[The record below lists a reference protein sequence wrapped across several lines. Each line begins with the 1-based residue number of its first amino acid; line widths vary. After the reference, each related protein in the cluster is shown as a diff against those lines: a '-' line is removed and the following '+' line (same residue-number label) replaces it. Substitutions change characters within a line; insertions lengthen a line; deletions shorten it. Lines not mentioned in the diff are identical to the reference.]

1 MKPSQLFDTTR
12 VLPNVEVMARSDVQ
26 LMLAVKEGDELS
38 FELLLRRYR
47 TPLVNFLNRMVRDTG
62 QAEDLAQEVF
72 MRVYR
77 ARKDYEPNAK
87 FTTWLFRIATNLALN
102 SLRDGRHRLM
112 EVSID
117 QKLDDGEQE
126 QARLDV
132 ADKTPNIESRL
143 VQQDRAAVIRSAVES
158 LPEKQRAAVLL
169 HKYVELDY
177 SEIARTLECSESA
190 LKSLLF
196 RAYETLRVQL
206 APMMQGGNVFGKRE
220 EADAS

>member
-1 MKPSQLFDTTR
+1 
-12 VLPNVEVMARSDVQ
+12 
-26 LMLAVKEGDELS
+26 MLAVKEGDELS

-47 TPLVNFLNRMVRDTG
+47 TPLVNFLNRMVRDAG
-62 QAEDLAQEVF
+62 LAEDLAQEVF

-77 ARKDYEPNAK
+77 ARKEYEPNAK

-102 SLRDGRHRLM
+102 ALRDGRHRQM
-112 EVSID
+112 EISID

-126 QARLDV
+126 QTRLDV
-132 ADKTPNIESRL
+132 ADKTPNIENRL
-143 VQQDRAAVIRSAVES
+143 LQQDRATVIRNAVQS

-177 SEIARTLECSESA
+177 AEIARTLDCSESA

-206 APMMQGGNVFGKRE
+206 APLVQGGTIG

>member
-1 MKPSQLFDTTR
+1 MNRSQLFDTTR
-12 VLPNVEVMARSDVQ
+12 VLPIVEVMARSDVQ

-47 TPLVNFLNRMVRDTG
+47 TPLVNFLNRMVRDAG
-62 QAEDLAQEVF
+62 LAEDLAQEVF

-77 ARKDYEPNAK
+77 ARKEYEPNAK

-102 SLRDGRHRLM
+102 ALRDGRHRQM
-112 EVSID
+112 EISID

-126 QARLDV
+126 QTRLDV
-132 ADKTPNIESRL
+132 ADKTPNIENRL
-143 VQQDRAAVIRSAVES
+143 LQQDRATVIRNAVQS

-177 SEIARTLECSESA
+177 AEIARTLDCSESA

-206 APMMQGGNVFGKRE
+206 APLVQGGTIG

>member
-1 MKPSQLFDTTR
+1 
-12 VLPNVEVMARSDVQ
+12 
-26 LMLAVKEGDELS
+26 MLAVKEGDELS

-47 TPLVNFLNRMVRDTG
+47 TPLVNFLNRMVRDSG
-62 QAEDLAQEVF
+62 LAEDLAQEVF

-77 ARKDYEPNAK
+77 ARKEYEPSAK

-102 SLRDGRHRLM
+102 ALRDGRHRLM

-117 QKLDDGEQE
+117 QKMDDGEQE
-126 QARLDV
+126 QARVDV
-132 ADKTPNIESRL
+132 ADKTPNIEHRL
-143 VQQDRAAVIRSAVES
+143 LQQDRAAVIRNAVEL

-177 SEIARTLECSESA
+177 VEIARTLECSESA

-206 APMMQGGNVFGKRE
+206 APLAQGRTVLGLRTKAFGAQK

>member
-1 MKPSQLFDTTR
+1 MNRPQLFDTNR
-12 VLPNVEVMARSDVQ
+12 VLPTVEVMARSDVQ

-47 TPLVNFLNRMVRDTG
+47 TPLVNFLNRMVRDSG
-62 QAEDLAQEVF
+62 LAEDLAQEVF

-77 ARKDYEPNAK
+77 ARKEYEPNAK

-102 SLRDGRHRLM
+102 ALRDGRHRQM
-112 EVSID
+112 EISID

-126 QARLDV
+126 QARIDV
-132 ADKTPNIESRL
+132 ADKSPNIEHRL

-177 SEIARTLECSESA
+177 AEIARTLDCSESA

-206 APMMQGGNVFGKRE
+206 APLVQSGAMN

>member
-1 MKPSQLFDTTR
+1 
-12 VLPNVEVMARSDVQ
+12 
-26 LMLAVKEGDELS
+26 MLAVKEGDELS

-47 TPLVNFLNRMVRDTG
+47 NPMVNFLNRMVRDSG
-62 QAEDLAQEVF
+62 LAEDLAQEVF

-77 ARKDYEPNAK
+77 ARKEYEPNAK

-102 SLRDGRHRLM
+102 AVRDGRHRQM
-112 EVSID
+112 EISID
-117 QKLDDGEQE
+117 EKLDDGEQE
-126 QARLDV
+126 QTRLDV
-132 ADKTPNIESRL
+132 ADKTPNIENRL
-143 VQQDRAAVIRSAVES
+143 LARDRAAVIRSAVES

-177 SEIARTLECSESA
+177 SEIARTLDCSESA

-206 APMMQGGNVFGKRE
+206 APLVERGSVFGSQN